1 MSAPVF
7 DRPTVDWE
15 RDGYKRPK
23 IKPPVGDVWKSDK
36 GRVEAT
42 RPYTRVTTFAGALDD
57 SQGLVDW
64 AAAQALLGASRRPDY
79 VMAAAACTS
88 WDQDKDTL
96 RELVAKAK
104 DAAGEDAA
112 LIGTALHSFTE
123 RIDRGEP
130 VGHVPEPYRP
140 HLARYEQIIAPLT
153 FTHHEVRTV
162 NDQLQ
167 VAGTPDRFGYCSLP
181 DPDGVVDKRRVIDTK
196 SGRLDDYRVPKIS
209 AQLAIYSHS
218 ALYDPATGA
227 RTPLPDLCTR
237 WGLIVH
243 LPAKA
248 TAAELEAG
256 AGGLYWVNLDHG
268 WAGAEELAGRVRAW
282 RKVRGGTLLVP
293 ARAPEP
299 LEQPATEQ
307 SSPAAAAEVTAERQ
321 EVLDVQA
328 QHASDARDAIVGAVT
343 TSDLGLLW
351 KQHGATWDQEL
362 QALAAERHAEL
373 KQQEDLAGPR
383 AALAAA
389 LKTASGLELRALWLE
404 HGETPVWTEE
414 HATLARERHQE
425 LAGAAAA

>member
-1 MSAPVF
+1 VTTAPVF

-15 RDGYKRPK
+15 RDRWKRPK
-23 IKPPVGDVWKSDK
+23 IKPPTGETWTSGTGK
-36 GRVEAT
+36 VEAT

-64 AAAQALLGASRRPDY
+64 KAAQALLGASRRPDY
-79 VMAAAACTS
+79 MLAAAACQS

-96 RELVAKAK
+96 RELVEKAAE
-104 DAAGEDAA
+104 AAGESASA
-112 LIGTALHSFTE
+112 IGTALHAFTE
-123 RIDRGEP
+123 RMDRGEP
-130 VGHVPEPYRP
+130 VGFVPEPYRP

-196 SGRLDDYRVPKIS
+196 SGKLDDYRVPKIS
-209 AQLAIYSHS
+209 AQLAIYAHS
-218 ALYDPATGA
+218 ALYDPTTGA

-248 TAAELEAG
+248 TAVELEAG
-256 AGGLYWVNLDHG
+256 AGDLYWVNLDHG

-299 LEQPATEQ
+299 AESTEQPATGGDVPQERVD
-307 SSPAAAAEVTAERQ
+307 AALQAHAILGAITTA
-321 EVLDVQA
+321 
-328 QHASDARDAIVGAVT
+328 
-343 TSDLGLLW
+343 DLGLLW

-362 QALAAERHAEL
+362 QALAAERHTEL

-389 LKTASGLELRALWLE
+389 LRGAHPELLHQLWTE
-404 HGETPVWTEE
+404 YGDTPTWTEE
-414 HATLARERHQE
+414 HSTLARERHQA
-425 LAGAAAA
+425 LAGGVAA